1 MSDRYNERLQ
11 LPKILEK
18 GVDSIIQA
26 AIEGEVFQN
35 LRRIV
40 LPTADLAD
48 GIWRQ
53 KHSAHL
59 GSDSRAHNL
68 ADQWPDVEQEYKAD
82 VLRQVDLIIKSLLGA
97 FHHINKLRNR
107 EEDRVKSNDATG
119 HGTETTHAG
128 ITAGSS
134 TDGVTDVAV
143 TRTDFVALV
152 ELIIALYRELPLD
165 HDDTLWTEMR
175 FFTLVADMEGLQ
187 SVTLLS
193 RLALAVSSGKKGTE
207 KLYQALVDSDLGKLD
222 FDEIFGH
229 FQHVV
234 SRKPALTIISSQQ
247 GVLGGSGSPQNFS
260 NDAELHPEEA
270 QALESYCSIFVTI
283 FRWHPNYAHAMV
295 QAHDPNPVSLL
306 WQLVNRN
313 IPATTKA
320 AVLDT
325 INAFCAAA
333 GEVNPKALEMS
344 LSELERLGV
353 RSIKEAQ
360 GSSAISMS
368 QTSSASLHHDT
379 TRAWLFNLESNDTKS
394 NTATSMSAL
403 VRLFRTLMDDRATT
417 PTGNAQ
423 SVAISMLKHSMIRY
437 ILDDAMP
444 HTTTLLQNNATSSA
458 GYSLLSAVLAA
469 FHGAL
474 VRCDFSTLTSAKD
487 HSPSQTTTQGELSKL
502 HTALVQPGVYVI
514 HRILSDERL
523 RNNLMEAAVA
533 RASEMAK
540 TDTQLADALSLI
552 SLYALRTIKRV
563 LQVQPIFIE
572 VLLPSLRNHADTLS
586 QYRTLLLANC
596 SPLDWFLAHQPQFN
610 VQIATYVSTGMPR
623 DLAQNA
629 ISLLGELSRS
639 SHMASTYLHNGKR
652 TSGNALAYMI
662 SSSSESMVILAGFV
676 DRLSEEDIDSSRL
689 ENSLQ
694 PARLWID
701 SKESISVPQEL
712 ESTRNAILEF
722 LLDGTQSTTTG
733 LTLAHF
739 LLGYL
744 SHSADG
750 SPQIARHLPRDGI
763 QAVIERDNSS
773 DASPIRVVH
782 RTCFHVIVDALS
794 ENFQDKEEEEVV
806 EHPLTTSPA
815 FAYKAIRLLHQLS
828 RNELTALPTTR
839 YLRDQ
844 QDFINM
850 SLLHLPVMPR
860 SHDIKATDGTLKFD
874 DGSTIRLPA
883 RALIAFLRYQAELF
897 SLAALELH
905 ITPADSNEA
914 ERIVKAFLENSENG
928 NQYNGQSGILALEVL
943 QRWNFQWSA
952 DAAPQ
957 PDAQHF
963 ANVDFPSYRTLDR
976 EGCLIYDLD
985 ELDIV
990 LRRESRNAIRA
1001 LAGDQAVKAQAA
1013 LDADRRAV
1021 LIFLDNDNREA
1032 QIASALGACLDSWSK
1047 VTTIIIGKDMS
1058 AIAKAHQASLVYELS
1073 LNAFASLSS
1082 ANNIPLKTDI
1092 LSNVVLTLATTLS
1105 GSREQT
1111 IAQMPEDRLQNLLR
1125 HVAQAI
1131 IGTDTTES
1139 ARGFFYSTMIIYLR
1153 ALLQFADPTDALGA
1167 SISLNSQNVLN
1178 ANIERLL
1185 SVLCRDALN
1194 GSEIWKTVS
1203 YTLLDE
1209 MLQSCGASGPKLIDR
1224 LWQGGILH
1232 NFVASIA
1239 GNDRDVQLALGP
1251 DPGEFWSFSHEHL
1264 TEMMTFY

>member
-1 MSDRYNERLQ
+1 MSDRYNDRLQ

-26 AIEGEVFQN
+26 AIEGDAFQN

-40 LPTADLAD
+40 LPTTDLAD
-48 GIWRQ
+48 GIWKQ
-53 KHSAHL
+53 KQIAQV
-59 GSDSRAHNL
+59 GSDSRAQTL
-68 ADQWPDVEQEYKAD
+68 ADQWPSVEQEYKAD

-119 HGTETTHAG
+119 HGAEGTHAG
-128 ITAGSS
+128 MPAGGSP
-134 TDGVTDVAV
+134 DGVTDLTVA
-143 TRTDFVALV
+143 RTDFVALV

-193 RLALAVSSGKKGTE
+193 KLALAVSSGKKGTE

-234 SRKPALTIISSQQ
+234 SRKPALTIIGSQQ
-247 GVLGGSGSPQNFS
+247 GVLGVPGSPQNVL

-270 QALESYCSIFVTI
+270 RALESYCAIFVTI
-283 FRWHPNYAHAMV
+283 FRWHPSYAHAMV

-353 RSIKEAQ
+353 KSIKEAQ
-360 GSSAISMS
+360 GSTSISMS
-368 QTSSASLHHDT
+368 QASSSLLHHDT
-379 TRAWLFNLESNDTKS
+379 ARAWLFNLESNDAKS
-394 NTATSMSAL
+394 NTAVAMSAL
-403 VRLFRTLMDDRATT
+403 VRLFRTLMDDRAAS
-417 PTGNAQ
+417 PTSNA
-423 SVAISMLKHSMIRY
+423 STAIFNLKYSMIRY
-437 ILDDAMP
+437 ILDEAMP
-444 HTTTLLQNNATSSA
+444 HSTTLMQNNATVTA
-458 GYSLLSAVLAA
+458 GYSLLSAILAS

-474 VRCDFSTLTSAKD
+474 LRCDFSSLTSAKER
-487 HSPSQTTTQGELSKL
+487 SPSQTINQGELSRL
-502 HTALVQPGVYVI
+502 QTALAQPGIFVI
-514 HRILSDERL
+514 HRLLSDERL

-533 RASEMAK
+533 RASELAK
-540 TDTQLADALSLI
+540 TDTQLAEALALI
-552 SLYALRTIKRV
+552 SLYALQTIKRI

-572 VLLPSLRNHADTLS
+572 VLLPSLRNHADKLS
-586 QYRTLLLANC
+586 QYRTLLSANC
-596 SPLDWFLAHQPQFN
+596 SPLDWFLAHQPHFN

-639 SHMASTYLHNGKR
+639 SHMASTYLHDGKR

-662 SSSSESMVILAGFV
+662 SSSAESMVILAGFV
-676 DRLSEEDIDSSRL
+676 DRLSEEDIDTSRL
-689 ENSLQ
+689 EHALQ
-694 PARLWID
+694 PARLWLD
-701 SKESISVPQEL
+701 SKNSIAIPQEL
-712 ESTRNAILEF
+712 ESTRDAILEF
-722 LLDGTQSTTTG
+722 LLDGTQSTATG

-744 SHSADG
+744 SHSSDG

-763 QAVIERDNSS
+763 QAVIERQNSS
-773 DASPIRVVH
+773 DASPIHIVH
-782 RTCFHVIVDALS
+782 RTCFHVIVDALV
-794 ENFQDKEEEEVV
+794 ETFRDDEEEEVA
-806 EHPLTTSPA
+806 EHPLVTSPA

-850 SLLHLPVMPR
+850 ALLHLPVIPR
-860 SHDIKATDGTLKFD
+860 TLDSKAIDGTLTFD
-874 DGSTIRLPA
+874 DGTTVRLPA
-883 RALIAFLRYQAELF
+883 RTLIAFLRYQSELL

-905 ITPADSNEA
+905 VTPVDSSEA

-943 QRWNFQWSA
+943 QRWNLQWSA

-957 PDAQHF
+957 PDAHHF

-976 EGCLIYDLD
+976 EGCPIYDLD

-990 LRRESRNAIRA
+990 LRRESRNAVRA
-1001 LAGDQAVKAQAA
+1001 LTGDQAVKAQAA

-1021 LIFLDNDNREA
+1021 LVYLDNDNRQA
-1032 QIASALGACLDSWSK
+1032 QIASALGSCIDSWSK
-1047 VTTIIIGKDMS
+1047 VTTIIIGKDLNVVS
-1058 AIAKAHQASLVYELS
+1058 KAHQASLVYELS
-1073 LNAFASLSS
+1073 LSVFASHSS
-1082 ANNIPLKTDI
+1082 ANNVPQRTDI
-1092 LSNVVLTLATTLS
+1092 LSNVVLALATTLS
-1105 GSREQT
+1105 GSREQNVT
-1111 IAQMPEDRLQNLLR
+1111 QIPEDRLQNLLR
-1125 HVAQAI
+1125 HVTQAI

-1139 ARGFFYSTMIIYLR
+1139 ARGFLYSTMIIYLR
-1153 ALLQFADPTDALGA
+1153 ALQQFAEPVNAAGA
-1167 SISLNSQNVLN
+1167 PISSNSQNVLN
-1178 ANIERLL
+1178 TNIERLL

-1209 MLQSCGASGPKLIDR
+1209 MLQSCGASAPKLIDR

-1251 DPGEFWSFSHEHL
+1251 DPSECFNRSEPEL
-1264 TEMMTFY
+1264 Y